1 MIRFDSIRFYLA
13 WLPILPYLTY
23 FLLISPFHISL
34 PASSPWFF
42 YFNLNLNLL
51 FYLTTSYSLSCTNI
65 SFSPSFPL
73 IHSNLFFTILVLVQ
87 TSPPPLY
94 SILFHRLL
102 NKVTRRPP
110 SECGYRS
117 YMWIQWSLCS
127 CQGCWMVPTSAW
139 NFGIRGR
146 HCRQVNAEC
155 CRRGKW
161 AGGRGTDIIWEC
173 QREWERDWILL
184 QEKILSYRSLKY
196 LNVKCIISR
205 KSNVRRMSV
214 LWSRQY
220 YTMMQYRGM

>member
-1 MIRFDSIRFYLA
+1 MEGAIVKAFYLLSSYLISMSSLTTKLNFASFYLMRFYLHSSLTWFESIQFYLA

-23 FLLISPFHISL
+23 FLLISPFYIPL

-155 CRRGKW
+155 CRRGNW
-161 AGGRGTDIIWEC
+161 AGGRGRDIIWE
-173 QREWERDWILL
+173 W
-184 QEKILSYRSLKY
+184 
-196 LNVKCIISR
+196 
-205 KSNVRRMSV
+205 
-214 LWSRQY
+214 
-220 YTMMQYRGM
+220 

>member
-1 MIRFDSIRFYLA
+1 MRFYLHSSLTWFDSIRFDSILTSHFTSPNLFSTHIA
-13 WLPILPYLTY
+13 LPY
-23 FLLISPFHISL
+23 FP
-34 PASSPWFF
+34 PRSSPWFF
-42 YFNLNLNLL
+42 NFNINLNLL

-146 HCRQVNAEC
+146 HCRQVNVEC
-155 CRRGKW
+155 CRRGNW

-173 QREWERDWILL
+173 QREWERDWLL
-184 QEKILSYRSLKY
+184 IQEKSCHIE
-196 LNVKCIISR
+196 V
-205 KSNVRRMSV
+205 
-214 LWSRQY
+214 
-220 YTMMQYRGM
+220 